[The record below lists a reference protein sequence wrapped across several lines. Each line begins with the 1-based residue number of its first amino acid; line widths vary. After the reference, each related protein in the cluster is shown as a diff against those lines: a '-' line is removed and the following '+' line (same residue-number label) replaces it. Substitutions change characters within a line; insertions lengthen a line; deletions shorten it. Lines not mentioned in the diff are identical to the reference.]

1 MNADYYTI
9 GFMRDD
15 YDFEVLAT
23 LNNGGGL
30 LGNNTFKDL
39 VETTTDHYQKLYQDN
54 NIVAIPR
61 QDAPEL
67 ISLEDKEMEE
77 YFNINMEELA

>member
-1 MNADYYTI
+1 MRADYYTI
-9 GFMRDD
+9 GFLRDD

-30 LGNNTFKDL
+30 LGNSTFEDL
-39 VETTTDHYQKLYQDN
+39 VERTTDHYQKLYQDN

-61 QDAPEL
+61 QDA
-67 ISLEDKEMEE
+67 SDVVNLEDEEMQK
-77 YFNINMEELA
+77 YFNINMEAV

>member
-1 MNADYYTI
+1 MKADYYTI
-9 GFMRDD
+9 GFLRDD

-30 LGNNTFKDL
+30 LGDSTFKDL
-39 VETTTDHYQKLYQDN
+39 VERTTDHYQKLYQDN

-61 QDAPEL
+61 QDA
-67 ISLEDKEMEE
+67 SDVVNLEDEEMQK
-77 YFNINMEELA
+77 YFNINMEAV

>member
-1 MNADYYTI
+1 MRADYYTI
-9 GFMRDD
+9 GFLRDD

-30 LGNNTFKDL
+30 LGNSTFKDL
-39 VETTTDHYQKLYQDN
+39 VERTTDHYQKLYQDN

-61 QDAPEL
+61 QDAPDL
-67 ISLEDKEMEE
+67 VNLEDEEMKK
-77 YFNINMEELA
+77 YFNINMEAI

>member
-1 MNADYYTI
+1 MKADYYTI
-9 GFMRDD
+9 GFLRDD

-30 LGNNTFKDL
+30 LGNSTFKDL
-39 VETTTDHYQKLYQDN
+39 VERTTDHYQKLYQDN

-61 QDAPEL
+61 QDTSDL
-67 ISLEDKEMEE
+67 VNLEDEEMKK
-77 YFNINMEELA
+77 YFNINMEAI

>member
-1 MNADYYTI
+1 MRADYYTI
-9 GFMRDD
+9 GFLRDD

-30 LGNNTFKDL
+30 LGNSTFKE
-39 VETTTDHYQKLYQDN
+39 VERTTDHYQKLYQDN

-61 QDAPEL
+61 QDET
-67 ISLEDKEMEE
+67 
-77 YFNINMEELA
+77 

>member
-1 MNADYYTI
+1 MRADYYTI
-9 GFMRDD
+9 GFLRDD

-30 LGNNTFKDL
+30 LGDSTFKDL
-39 VETTTDHYQKLYQDN
+39 VERTTDHYQKLYQDN

-61 QDAPEL
+61 QDA
-67 ISLEDKEMEE
+67 SDVVNLEDEEMQK
-77 YFNINMEELA
+77 YFNINMEAI